1 MNDRI
6 AIYEIYNRILRKVM
20 DSMKIDRLIGII
32 MYLLNRDKVT
42 AKELAE
48 RFEVSTRTIIR
59 DIDALGLAGIPV
71 VSDVG
76 VKGGY
81 AILDT
86 YKLNKSIVTAEDY
99 LNVIS
104 SLKGM
109 CSAYENKKIEATL
122 EKVMAAGNTT
132 GNQSIFLDLSVCREG
147 ENTDVYLKTIEQA
160 IADKRVIG
168 FDYTGADNVCNAR
181 EAEPVALSYKWYA
194 WYLLAYCKYKK
205 DYRIFKLSRIQN
217 LKTLERNFEKIHSNI
232 ETLLEKKWGEDDR
245 KQYEIKLKCEGSVR
259 TAVGEYL
266 KGKVIE
272 EYPNGDFTYSF
283 AVPENERMWFSLLL
297 GFGSEVEVLEPKEL
311 RVRLKEKSEEI
322 FRLYHN
328 EGI

>member
-1 MNDRI
+1 
-6 AIYEIYNRILRKVM
+6 
-20 DSMKIDRLIGII
+20 MKIDRLIGII

-48 RFEVSTRTIIR
+48 RFEVSTRTIVR

-76 VKGGY
+76 VNGGY

-86 YKLNKSIVTAEDY
+86 YRLNRSIVTADDY

-122 EKVMAAGNTT
+122 EKVMAVGNAPK
-132 GNQSIFLDLSVCREG
+132 NQSIFMDLSVCREG

-160 IADKRVIG
+160 IADKRVIA
-168 FDYTGADNVCNAR
+168 FDYTGADNVCSAR
-181 EAEPVALSYKWYA
+181 ETEPLALSYKWYA
-194 WYLLAYCKYKK
+194 WYLFAYCKYKQ
-205 DYRIFKLSRIQN
+205 DYRIFKLSRIQK
-217 LKTLERNFEKIHSNI
+217 LKILEKNFEKIHSDI
-232 ETLLEKKWGEDDR
+232 AVLLEKKWGEDGR
-245 KQYEIKLKCEGSVR
+245 RRYQIKLRCKGNVR

-266 KGKVIE
+266 KGNVIE
-272 EYPNGDFTYSF
+272 EYPDGDFLYSF
-283 AVPENERMWFSLLL
+283 IVPENERMWFSLLL
-297 GFGSEVEVLEPKEL
+297 GFGNEVEVLEPEEL
-311 RVRLKEKSEEI
+311 RARLKEKSEEI
-322 FRLYHN
+322 FRLYKN
-328 EGI
+328 GDV

>member
-1 MNDRI
+1 
-6 AIYEIYNRILRKVM
+6 
-20 DSMKIDRLIGII
+20 MKIDRLIGII

-76 VKGGY
+76 VNGGY

-86 YKLNKSIVTAEDY
+86 YKLNRSIVTADDY

-122 EKVMAAGNTT
+122 EKVMAVGNTPK
-132 GNQSIFLDLSVCREG
+132 NQSIFMDLSVCREG

-160 IADKRVIG
+160 IADKRVIA

-181 EAEPVALSYKWYA
+181 EAEPLALSYKWYA
-194 WYLLAYCKYKK
+194 WYLFAYCKYKQ

-217 LKTLERNFEKIHSNI
+217 LKIQEKNFERIHSDI
-232 ETLLEKKWGEDDR
+232 GILLEKKWGEDGR
-245 KQYEIKLKCEGSVR
+245 KRSHIKLRCKGNVR

-266 KGKVIE
+266 NGNVIE
-272 EYPNGDFTYSF
+272 EYPDGDFIYSIV
-283 AVPENERMWFSLLL
+283 VPENERMWFSLLL
-297 GFGSEVEVLEPKEL
+297 GFGNEVEVLEPEEL
-311 RVRLKEKSEEI
+311 RMRLKEKSEEI
-322 FRLYHN
+322 FRLYKN
-328 EGI
+328 GDI